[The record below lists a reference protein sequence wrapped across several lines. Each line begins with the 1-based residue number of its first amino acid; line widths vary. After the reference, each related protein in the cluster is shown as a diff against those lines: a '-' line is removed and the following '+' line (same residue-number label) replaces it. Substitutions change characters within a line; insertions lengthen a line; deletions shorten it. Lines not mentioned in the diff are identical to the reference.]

1 MNLYNMQ
8 DIKPLLARHGFRFSK
23 SLGQNFLIASW
34 VPEDTVAAA
43 ELDEGFGVLEIGPGI
58 GALTRPLAQVAGK
71 VVSVELDRALLPV
84 LRETLTGYANTRV
97 IHGDILKTDLAALV
111 DEHFSGL
118 RPVVVANL
126 PYNITTPVLTHLV
139 ESGLF
144 ERITVMVQKEV
155 ALRITA
161 PAGSPHYGAFS
172 VYAAYHTEPAF
183 CFDVPPDCF
192 VPQPKVD
199 SAVITLSL
207 RKTPPVPT
215 DPTALFQVV
224 KAAFAQ
230 RRKTLVNC
238 LCSAFPGTSKETL
251 TEILTGLGHDSRI
264 RGETLDVQAFA
275 QLTDALIHA
284 GIIRR

>member
-8 DIKPLLARHGFRFSK
+8 DIKPLLARHGFHFSK

-34 VPEDTVAAA
+34 VPEETVAAA
-43 ELDEGFGVLEIGPGI
+43 NLDERSGVLEIGPGI
-58 GALTRPLAQVAGK
+58 GALTRPLAQAAGK
-71 VVSVELDRALLPV
+71 VVSVELDRTLLPV
-84 LRETLTGYANTRV
+84 LRETLAGCANTRV
-97 IHGDILKTDLAALV
+97 IHGDILKTDLAVLV
-111 DEHFSGL
+111 DEHFADL

-139 ESGLF
+139 DSGLF

-161 PAGSPHYGAFS
+161 SAGSSHYGAFS
-172 VYAAYHTEPAF
+172 VYAAYYTEPTF

-192 VPQPKVD
+192 VPRPKVD
-199 SAVITLSL
+199 SAVITLAV
-207 RKTPPVPT
+207 RKTPPVST
-215 DPTALFQVV
+215 DPVAIFQVI

-238 LCSAFPGTSKETL
+238 LCSAFPGASKEML
-251 TEILTGLGHDSRI
+251 AGILIGLGHDSRI
-264 RGETLDVQAFA
+264 RGETLDLQAFA
-275 QLTDALIHA
+275 QLTDGLLDA

>member
-1 MNLYNMQ
+1 
-8 DIKPLLARHGFRFSK
+8 
-23 SLGQNFLIASW
+23 
-34 VPEDTVAAA
+34 
-43 ELDEGFGVLEIGPGI
+43 
-58 GALTRPLAQVAGK
+58 
-71 VVSVELDRALLPV
+71 
-84 LRETLTGYANTRV
+84 V

-192 VPQPKVD
+192 VPRPKVD
-199 SAVITLSL
+199 SAVISL
-207 RKTPPVPT
+207 AVRRVPPVAT
-215 DPTALFQVV
+215 DPVALFQVV

-238 LCSAFPGTSKETL
+238 LCSALPGTSKELL
-251 TEILTGLGHDSRI
+251 TELITGLGHDSRI
-264 RGETLDVQAFA
+264 RGETLDLQSFA

-284 GIIRR
+284 GILRR